1 MTEAEKMLHREII
14 RLEAKVEDLT
24 RDLQRAEE
32 FNFKTYTE
40 NRELSAK
47 VKEYDKLRTW
57 DRKIES
63 GMTYDG

>member
-1 MTEAEKMLHREII
+1 MTETEKILRREII

-24 RDLQRAEE
+24 RHLQRAEE

-47 VKEYDKLRTW
+47 LKEYDKLRTW

>member
-1 MTEAEKMLHREII
+1 MTETEKMLHREII
-14 RLEAKVEDLT
+14 RLETKVEDLT

-32 FNFKTYTE
+32 LNFKTYTE

-47 VKEYDKLRTW
+47 LKEYDKLRTW

>member
-1 MTEAEKMLHREII
+1 MTETEKALHREIT
-14 RLEAKVEDLT
+14 RLETKIDELT

-47 VKEYDKLRTW
+47 VKEYDKLRAW

>member
-1 MTEAEKMLHREII
+1 MTESEKMLHREII
-14 RLEAKVEDLT
+14 RLETKVEDLT

-40 NRELSAK
+40 NRELSSK
-47 VKEYDKLRTW
+47 LKEYDKLRAW